1 MQIVMFVIS
10 FLKFKNVPIPSLKL
24 SCDDSLFLL
33 SSESDV
39 ILIGLG
45 FRDNFDIFKASF
57 SSDLATGFV
66 SVDFL
71 FNGTLTSNAPEGK
84 NILVYAAI
92 MHPNLS
98 LINTRMY
105 WLNI

>member
-1 MQIVMFVIS
+1 MFVIS
-10 FLKFKNVPIPSLKL
+10 FPKFKNVPIPSLKL

-57 SSDLATGFV
+57 SSDLTTGFV

-84 NILVYAAI
+84 NILVNIAI

-105 WLNI
+105 W